1 MHALRP
7 FQDAYAKFTRD
18 DGWAIA
24 SHVALSTLTALFPFL
39 IFLTTLAAFIGREE
53 MALSAT
59 NLLFDGW
66 RRSPTRC
73 HARSPPF
80 SPSRMAAC

>member
-1 MHALRP
+1 MHALRS
-7 FQDAYAKFTRD
+7 FQHAYAKFTRD

-66 RRSPTRC
+66 PEQIA
-73 HARSPPF
+73 HPL
-80 SPSRMAAC
+80 SREITAVLT